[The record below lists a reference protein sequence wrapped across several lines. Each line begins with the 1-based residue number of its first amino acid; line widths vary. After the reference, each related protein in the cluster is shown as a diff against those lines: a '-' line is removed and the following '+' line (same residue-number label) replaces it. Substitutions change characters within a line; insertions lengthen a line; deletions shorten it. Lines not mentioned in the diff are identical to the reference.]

1 MAGKLLTM
9 LESVDGI
16 DDVGDMDRDVVG
28 GNGFDGGGVDCSD
41 DLYGGGGSNLKTD
54 IDTK

>member
-28 GNGFDGGGVDCSD
+28 GNAFDGGG
-41 DLYGGGGSNLKTD
+41 YGD
-54 IDTK
+54 IGEGRIF